1 MRVIVLIVS
10 AAAIVGL
17 TVFLAGISVIVAS
30 VVGGL
35 AFAAIVA
42 WLALT

>member
-1 MRVIVLIVS
+1 MRVVVLISS
-10 AAAIVGL
+10 AAALVAL

-30 VVGGL
+30 VVGGIG
-35 AFAAIVA
+35 FAAILA